1 METIKYA
8 VNRDVPV
15 IASAEI
21 IVLGLGPGGISAAAM
36 AAKCGKSVI
45 GIEKAGVPG
54 GMAAV
59 GEVCPFMRNHHNGQP
74 MDRPVY
80 TEWLDRM
87 AAYQADGVM
96 AEMTGR
102 VGEAYGRLHINKEYA
117 ALSAEDMLDDLKVKT
132 LYFHE
137 LVDAVTENGKIT
149 ALILNSQSRLVAVKG
164 KQFIDAT
171 GNGDLAAKVNCAY
184 EYGNAEGFCQ
194 PMTLCFKLSNIHV
207 PEMDG
212 RFRHQAWHEELQ
224 KQYQEAKAAGKIDC
238 PREDVLMF
246 HFFDNDVIHFNTTRV
261 IKHDVRD
268 GLSYSEAIKIARRQL
283 RQILHWLRTEI
294 PGFEKAQIMSMA
306 SQIGVRESRRIKGLN
321 YIDESAF
328 IERKRFPDAI
338 CRCNYPID
346 IHNPSGSG
354 TVLKFM
360 DETEYYEIPF
370 GCIVPLTVDNLLIG
384 GRSISVS
391 HEIFSSLRVMPS
403 VTSLGQAAGAAAAMA
418 LDDKCPVQKLDG
430 VKVRAALVKQGA
442 FL

>member
-8 VNRDVPV
+8 VDKEVPV
-15 IASAEI
+15 IASAEV
-21 IVLGLGPGGISAAAM
+21 IVLGLGPGGIGAAAT

-87 AAYQADGVM
+87 AAYQADGAM
-96 AEMTGR
+96 TEMGGR
-102 VGEAYGRLHINKEYA
+102 VGEAYGRLFINKEYA
-117 ALSAEDMLDDLKVKT
+117 ALAAEDLLDDLKVQT

-137 LVDAVTENGKIT
+137 LVDAVVENGKIT

-164 KQFIDAT
+164 KQFIDAS
-171 GNGDLAAKVNCAY
+171 GNGDLAAKANCAY
-184 EYGNAEGFCQ
+184 EYGNSEGFCQ
-194 PMTLCFKLSNIHV
+194 PMTLCFKLSNVHV
-207 PEMDG
+207 PELRHD
-212 RFRHQAWHEELQ
+212 FRRQPWHEALQ
-224 KQYQEAKAAGKIDC
+224 KRYQEAKAAGKIDC

-246 HFFDNDVIHFNTTRV
+246 QFFDQDVIHFNTTRV

-268 GLSYSEAIKIARRQL
+268 GVSYSEAIKIARRQL

-294 PGFEKAQIMSMA
+294 PGFEKAQLLSMA
-306 SQIGVRESRRIKGLN
+306 SQVGVRESRRVLGLS

-328 IERKRFPDAI
+328 IERKHFADAI

-370 GCIVPLTVDNLLIG
+370 GCIVPLSIDNLLIG

-403 VTSLGQAAGAAAAMA
+403 VTSLGQAAGMGAAMA
-418 LDDKCPVQKLDG
+418 LDCKCPVQKLDG